1 MIVIPAIDL
10 RQGRCVR
17 LAQGDFSRVTVYG
30 EDPAAMAR
38 HWRDK
43 GAERLHVVDL
53 DGSLAGAPRNAE
65 AVSAIVGA
73 VDIPV
78 EVGGGIRDLET
89 VRFYLGLG
97 VRWVILGTAA
107 LRDEAF
113 VREACD
119 LYPDQVI
126 LGIDAK
132 GGQVAVSAWTEE
144 GGATVFDLA
153 ERYGDCPI
161 AAIVYTDIRRDG
173 METGV
178 NIEATG
184 ELARRTHIPVI
195 ASGGVAGLGDIERL
209 LPLET
214 EGVIGVIVGR
224 ALYTGALDL
233 TEAVRVTKRAEN
245 FHKGR

>member
-113 VREACD
+113 VKEACD

>member
-132 GGQVAVSAWTEE
+132 GGQIAVSAWTEE

>member
-10 RQGRCVR
+10 QQGRCVR

-53 DGSLAGAPRNAE
+53 EGSLAGAPRNAE